1 MIKMNIEIE
10 SESEEY
16 LNEFG
21 HCLSG
26 DCAKC
31 DRDGFEDS
39 ELNFIDPSDKH
50 GFCDECWKIVQSTGR
65 VD

>member
-1 MIKMNIEIE
+1 MTNCFNDNEID
-10 SESEEY
+10 EY
-16 LNEFG
+16 SLNDNG

-39 ELNFIDPSDKH
+39 ELNFIDQSDKH
-50 GFCDECWKIVQSTGR
+50 GFCNECWKIVQKYR
-65 VD
+65 